1 MKSLPIL
8 LVFTLLP
15 CTAATALQAPAPQVQ
30 AAYTTPAALGDV
42 MTVYDGLHRIIS
54 NMYGDEPQ
62 EEYIR
67 TITQKIR
74 PSIARL
80 RTLPPEQL
88 KQVCLLADA
97 ILWQKGWIE
106 VTYCTEINPDIEFE
120 WMDYGFELLDCYT
133 DSIRK
138 RLHSKSTPEAEK
150 AAWHE
155 MLQEFGGEAAL
166 ELPGKLRQQ
175 RWAKDYKTTLGFFK
189 EVCAAAVEKN
199 EAACLEK
206 LREQA
211 GVLEYFRQG
220 GEMELLRV
228 NGLVEGFREALSTL
242 TTLAKNSP
250 FPRPVLP
257 EHRRT
262 AARMAALEPFF
273 TALPELRNLL
283 LEK

>member
-1 MKSLPIL
+1 MTMKSLPFL
-8 LVFTLLP
+8 LVFALLP
-15 CTAATALQAPAPQVQ
+15 CTAATAPQAPAPQVQ
-30 AAYTTPAALGDV
+30 AAYTTQAALNDV
-42 MTVYDGLHRIIS
+42 MTVYDGLNRIIS

-67 TITQKIR
+67 KHTQKIR
-74 PSIARL
+74 PAIARL

-88 KQVCLLADA
+88 QQVCLLADA
-97 ILWQKGWIE
+97 ILWQRGWIE

-120 WMDYGFELLDCYT
+120 WMEYGFELLDCCT
-133 DSIRK
+133 DSISK

-150 AAWHE
+150 AAWHVL
-155 MLQEFGGEAAL
+155 LQEFGGESAL
-166 ELPGKLRQQ
+166 ELPGKLLQQ
-175 RWAKDYKTTLGFFK
+175 RWAKDYKTVLGFFK
-189 EVCAAAVEKN
+189 EVCAAAAEKD

-211 GVLEYFRQG
+211 EVLEYFRQG
-220 GEMELLRV
+220 GEIELLRV
-228 NGLVEGFREALSTL
+228 SGLIEGFREALSTL
-242 TTLAKNSP
+242 QEASP
-250 FPRPVLP
+250 FPRPALP
-257 EHRRT
+257 ENHRT

>member
-1 MKSLPIL
+1 
-8 LVFTLLP
+8 
-15 CTAATALQAPAPQVQ
+15 
-30 AAYTTPAALGDV
+30 
-42 MTVYDGLHRIIS
+42 MTVYEGLNRIIS

-67 TITQKIR
+67 KITQEIR
-74 PSIARL
+74 PGIARL
-80 RTLPPEQL
+80 RVLPPEQL
-88 KQVCLLADA
+88 QQVCLLADA
-97 ILWQKGWIE
+97 ILWQRDWIV

-155 MLQEFGGEAAL
+155 LLQEFGGEAAM
-166 ELPGKLRQQ
+166 ELPGKLLQQ
-175 RWAKDYKTTLGFFK
+175 RWAKDYKTALGFFT
-189 EVCAAAVEKN
+189 EICSAAAEKD
-199 EAACLEK
+199 EAVCLAK

-211 GVLEYFRQG
+211 EVLEYFRQG

-257 EHRRT
+257 VKRRT

>member
-1 MKSLPIL
+1 MKSLPFL
-8 LVFTLLP
+8 LVFALLP

-42 MTVYDGLHRIIS
+42 MTVYDGLNRIIS

-67 TITQKIR
+67 KHTQKIR

-97 ILWQKGWIE
+97 ILWQRGWIE
-106 VTYCTEINPDIEFE
+106 VTYCTEINPDIAFE
-120 WMDYGFELLDCYT
+120 WMDYGFELLYSYT
-133 DSIRK
+133 DNISK

-155 MLQEFGGEAAL
+155 LLQEFGGEAAL
-166 ELPGKLRQQ
+166 ELPGKLLQQ
-175 RWAKDYKTTLGFFK
+175 RWAKDYKTALGFFK
-189 EVCAAAVEKN
+189 EVCTAAAEKN
-199 EAACLEK
+199 EAACLAK

-242 TTLAKNSP
+242 QEASP

-257 EHRRT
+257 EHHRT

>member
-1 MKSLPIL
+1 MTMKSLPFL

-42 MTVYDGLHRIIS
+42 MTVYDGLNRIIS
-54 NMYGDEPQ
+54 NLYGDEPQ

-74 PSIARL
+74 PAIARL
-80 RTLPPEQL
+80 RSLPPEQL

-97 ILWQKGWIE
+97 ILWQRGWIE

-120 WMDYGFELLDCYT
+120 WMDYGFELLDSYT
-133 DSIRK
+133 DNISK

-155 MLQEFGGEAAL
+155 LLQEFGGEAAL
-166 ELPGKLRQQ
+166 ELPGKLLQQ
-175 RWAKDYKTTLGFFK
+175 RWAKDYKTALGFFK
-189 EVCAAAVEKN
+189 EICAAAVEKN
-199 EAACLEK
+199 EASCLAK
-206 LREQA
+206 LREQT

-242 TTLAKNSP
+242 QKESP
-250 FPRPVLP
+250 FPHPVLP

>member
-1 MKSLPIL
+1 MSVSL
-8 LVFTLLP
+8 
-15 CTAATALQAPAPQVQ
+15 
-30 AAYTTPAALGDV
+30 
-42 MTVYDGLHRIIS
+42 GLTRIVS

-62 EEYIR
+62 AEYIR
-67 TITQKIR
+67 KITQEIR
-74 PSIARL
+74 PAIARL

-88 KQVCLLADA
+88 QQVCLLADA
-97 ILWQKGWIE
+97 ILWQRDWIE
-106 VTYCTEINPDIEFE
+106 VTYCTEINPDIAFE

-138 RLHSKSTPEAEK
+138 RLHSQATPVTEK
-150 AAWHE
+150 AAWLE
-155 MLQEFGGEAAL
+155 LLQEFGGEAAL
-166 ELPGKLRQQ
+166 ELPGKLLQQ
-175 RWAKDYKTTLGFFK
+175 RWAKDYKTALGFFK
-189 EVCAAAVEKN
+189 EICAAATEPN
-199 EAACLEK
+199 EAACLAK

-211 GVLEYFRQG
+211 EVLEYFRQG
-220 GEMELLRV
+220 GEMELLRI

-250 FPRPVLP
+250 FPHPVLP
-257 EHRRT
+257 EHHRT